1 MASLDLQID
10 VVFDTEKSRAL
21 CAGGFACCTL
31 VYQCTVQLPARTWSE
46 GTVAAAWLVM
56 PHKTTSFRRTAST
69 AFDDAPLIGV
79 ARFPHVLILSSRRC
93 QIFLVRS
100 HFPPRCQ
107 KRSLLRVGLLE
118 AMSSGAPVLHSSLV
132 FFCVWS
138 PTRELGSSG
147 EGLLE
152 MDACVAFPMPHAEI
166 RKSRCAHPLR

>member
-1 MASLDLQID
+1 MLHAAYS
-10 VVFDTEKSRAL
+10 
-21 CAGGFACCTL
+21 
-31 VYQCTVQLPARTWSE
+31 TVQLPARTWSE

-56 PHKTTSFRRTAST
+56 PHKTTSLRRTAST
-69 AFDDAPLIGV
+69 AFDDAPLIAV
-79 ARFPHVLILSSRRC
+79 APIPACLILSSRCC
-93 QIFLVRS
+93 QIFLV
-100 HFPPRCQ
+100 HVPPRCQ

-152 MDACVAFPMPHAEI
+152 MDAYAAFPMPHAEI